1 MMAGIRRKNTTPEI
15 LVRRALY
22 SEGLYFRLHRKDLP
36 GSPDI
41 VLPQKKIVIFVNGCF
56 WHQHSGCKY
65 SKIPSSNTN
74 FWNVKLKKNLVRDQ
88 EAINDLLSKGWR
100 VLTIWECA
108 TRIKNLVD
116 GMGLSLVQW
125 IMGDQRI
132 GEIPARQGKGN

>member
-1 MMAGIRRKNTTPEI
+1 M
-15 LVRRALY
+15 RRALY